1 MKKLMT
7 SFLALAILAFVSCKK
22 NKDDDVPTP
31 AGIAGTYTLYEVEQY
46 NPPSTHALP
55 NDEGEH
61 GKLIVTVSGETAA
74 KVQLLLY
81 KNDQKEADET
91 FDCKIGKDADGD
103 IFLTTVDDN
112 KNAAY
117 FFDNEVDFYAVPG
130 FRLGGRK

>member
-7 SFLALAILAFVSCKK
+7 SFLALTILAFVSCKK
-22 NKDDDVPTP
+22 DHDDVPTP

-61 GKLIVTVSGETAA
+61 GKLIVTVSSETAA

-130 FRLGGRK
+130 FRLGDRK